1 MATRTRARA
10 QAPARYEIQG
20 VESDHVS
27 LVVNMQDHYAIPF
40 TVEIRDGVKWATIG
54 AEARTIADTHGIEY
68 SQLESYLLS
77 EIEAP

>member
-1 MATRTRARA
+1 MATRA

-20 VESDHVS
+20 VEVDHVS
-27 LVVNMQDHYAIPF
+27 LVVNMRDHYAISY
-40 TVEIRDGVKWATIG
+40 TVEVRDGMKWATIG

-68 SQLESYLLS
+68 HKLESYLLS